1 MASLSPEDRQVLT
14 EAMEAMLHNE
24 TLEHA
29 LGRVLRR
36 RGLGVERY
44 ISITSDLRE
53 SRRKDEDIESAAR
66 RLIAQ
71 QRE

>member
-1 MASLSPEDRQVLT
+1 MATLSPEDRQLLT
-14 EAMEAMLHNE
+14 EALEAMLHNE

-36 RGLGVERY
+36 GFGFERY
-44 ISITSDLRE
+44 VSITSDLRDL
-53 SRRKDEDIESAAR
+53 RRKDEDTVSAAR

-71 QRE
+71 QRQ

>member
-1 MASLSPEDRQVLT
+1 MATLSPEDRQLLT
-14 EAMEAMLHNE
+14 EALEAMIHNE

-29 LGRVLRR
+29 LGRVLRK
-36 RGLGVERY
+36 RGFGFERY
-44 ISITSDLRE
+44 ISITSDLRD
-53 SRRKDEDIESAAR
+53 SRRKDEDTVSAAR